1 MAYYQVHGVRL
12 RNGDKLLRWYLE
24 KVKGEKVSHCY
35 LMLDDDDSQWFYGVT
50 TKGVEMLTFPTYMG
64 EVTGIQTSRKV
75 EIGALE
81 LHDIIIRIDTYAKSQ
96 TVTHPIDFLWYGV
109 LQWLKRPYEG
119 RNLCTGFVEA
129 VLGLDITHSTPCELI
144 KQVNELTKASPTR

>member
-24 KVKGEKVSHCY
+24 KVKNEKVSHCY
-35 LMLDDDDSQWFYGVT
+35 LMLDDDDRQWFYGIT

-64 EVTGIQTSRKV
+64 EVTAMQTSRKV

-81 LHDIIIRIDTYAKSQ
+81 LHDILIRIDTYAKSQ
-96 TVTHPIDFLWYGV
+96 TVTHPIDFIRYFMVYLFN
-109 LQWLKRPYEG
+109 KPYEG

-129 VLGLDITHSTPCELI
+129 VLGMDVSHCTPYELI
-144 KQVNELTKASPTR
+144 QQVNELTQASPTR